1 MNLLGWGARARFYR
15 QLGQLVRSGLAL
27 DVALPL
33 AADVADGEYRQR
45 AKGWAAGCAAG
56 GDLAGQLADEPPTVV
71 ALIRA
76 GERSG
81 RLPEVCERIA
91 DLTDQARALRS
102 TLLSRLWYPTVLL
115 HAVFIVPALPG
126 LILGTGS
133 SVAFLV
139 GPVILWAIVGAVAVA
154 AHQGLA
160 DGVVARLVLCRP
172 LRGLSMPLLADR
184 LCLVIGAAH
193 GAGLLHREALSLGA
207 AACGN
212 RILADRLRTAAEDLE
227 AHRLATLS
235 AALAQA
241 GLDRTT
247 VALIAAAEVGG
258 RLEEGFRHASQQN
271 RQAFAHRADV
281 TVRLFSGAV
290 YGLILI
296 YVAMTIVQMYGAV
309 YGGAL
314 EQLQDE

>member
-1 MNLLGWGARARFYR
+1 MKLLGWGARARFYR
-15 QLGQLVRSGLAL
+15 QLGQLLRSGLAM

-33 AADVADGEYRQR
+33 AADVADSDYRQR
-45 AKGWAAGCAAG
+45 AKGWAAGCAG
-56 GDLAGQLADEPPTVV
+56 GRDLAGQLADEPPTVV

-91 DLTDQARALRS
+91 DLTDQARALRAS
-102 TLLSRLWYPTVLL
+102 LLSRLWYPAVLL

-133 SVAFLV
+133 SFGFLV
-139 GPVILWAIVGAVAVA
+139 GPLILWALVGAVALA
-154 AHQGLA
+154 ARQGVA
-160 DGVVARLVLCRP
+160 DGLVARAVLSGP
-172 LRGLSMPLLADR
+172 LRGLAVPLLADR
-184 LCLVIGAAH
+184 LCLVVGAAH
-193 GAGLLHREALSLGA
+193 GAGLLHREALFLGA

-212 RILADRLRTAAEDLE
+212 RILAERLRAAAEDLE
-227 AHRLATLS
+227 ARRLPSLA
-235 AALAQA
+235 AALEQA

-247 VALIAAAEVGG
+247 VALITAAEVGG

-271 RQAFAHRADV
+271 RQAFAHRADL
-281 TVRLFSGAV
+281 TVRLFSGLV
-290 YGLILI
+290 YGLILL

-309 YGGAL
+309 YGGAM
-314 EQLQDE
+314 EQLQGE